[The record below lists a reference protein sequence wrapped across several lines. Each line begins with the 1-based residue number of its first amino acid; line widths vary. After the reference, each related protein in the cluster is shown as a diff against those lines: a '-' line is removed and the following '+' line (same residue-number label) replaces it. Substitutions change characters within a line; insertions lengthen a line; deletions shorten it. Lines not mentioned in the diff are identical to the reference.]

1 MKVTVSWLREFVDFD
16 LGVEELCRG
25 LTFLGQEVENAYPEP
40 EVPDGEELIELSH
53 QEGFELDDT
62 VLDLEIT
69 PNRPDCLSVVGI
81 AREVSLLVGQPLRTT
96 KVELLEAGRCVET
109 AAGLEVPE
117 TEACPRYI
125 GRVITGI
132 TVCESPVWLKRRL
145 LAVGLRPINAV
156 VDLSNYIMLE
166 TGQPTHCFDLD
177 KLSDKT
183 VVVRFARGGE
193 RIVTLDEEEREL
205 ISDTLVIADSQKPIA
220 IAGIIGGLDSGIS
233 KSTVSVFLESA
244 YFDPPM
250 IRRASRRLAL
260 STDSSYRFERGAD
273 ICVLEHA
280 SRRAASQIAEL
291 CGGSILAGALESY
304 PVPYLIRSLRL
315 RPERVNH
322 ILGTKIDSHAMEKIL
337 LSLGFAIG
345 RDTDETE
352 ADLMWVE
359 PPSFR
364 PDVRRE
370 EDLVEEIARAYGYD
384 RIAPELP
391 RTRLST
397 GRLHPDVRLQR
408 KVREKLKDI
417 GLCEAW
423 TLSLVGDELMD
434 RCRVPEGDPLRAG
447 VRLINPLSGDQ
458 DMLRTFVLPCLLS
471 SASHSARHKEL
482 DRWLFGLGNVFIDD
496 GEETPEEKM
505 RLCIVGCGDPLP
517 ANWARQEGKGSFY
530 HIKGIVEITLDG
542 LNLPAPTIEP
552 LELPFAAP
560 NEGFGLRLDS
570 RSIGFLGRLHPEVS
584 QSFDL
589 PDDCHFAEV
598 ELGNLKKMMTPAQ
611 GYEQYSLFPAVVLDL
626 AITLKKGTQH
636 SQVEAIT
643 REIGGDLIENI
654 GLFDRY
660 EGKQIPSGRVGLA
673 YSITYRAK
681 DRTLTVSE
689 AFERHREIIV
699 SLSKRL
705 NAELRR

>member
-25 LTFLGQEVENAYPEP
+25 LTFLGQEVESAYPERDA
-40 EVPDGEELIELSH
+40 PDGQQLLELSQ

-81 AREVSLLVGQPLRTT
+81 AREISLLVGQPLRTT
-96 KVELLEAGRCVET
+96 KVELKEAGRGVET
-109 AAGLEVPE
+109 AAGLEVSE

-125 GRVITGI
+125 GRVVTGI
-132 TVCESPVWLKRRL
+132 TVRESPVWLKRRL
-145 LAVGLRPINAV
+145 LAVGLRPINAI

-177 KLSDKT
+177 KLLDKT

-193 RIVTLDEEEREL
+193 RLVTLDDEEREL
-205 ISDTLVIADSQKPIA
+205 IADTLVIADSQKPVA
-220 IAGIIGGLDSGIS
+220 IAGVMGGLDSSIS
-233 KSTVSVFLESA
+233 ASTVSVFLESA
-244 YFDPPM
+244 YFDPPL
-250 IRRASRRLAL
+250 IRRASRRLGL
-260 STDSSYRFERGAD
+260 STGSSYRFERGAD
-273 ICVLEHA
+273 ICALEQV

-291 CGGSILAGALESY
+291 CGGSILAGSLESY
-304 PVPYLIRSLRL
+304 PVAYRARSLRL
-315 RPERVNH
+315 RPERVNRL
-322 ILGTKIDSHAMEKIL
+322 LGTRISSHAMEKIL
-337 LSLGFAIG
+337 LSFGFAIG
-345 RDTDETE
+345 RDIEEEE
-352 ADLMWVE
+352 ASSMWVE
-359 PPSFR
+359 APSFR

-384 RIAPELP
+384 RIPPELP
-391 RTRLST
+391 RARLST
-397 GRLHPDVRLQR
+397 GRLNPDVKLQR
-408 KVREKLKDI
+408 KVKDILKGI

-458 DMLRTFVLPCLLS
+458 DTLRTFMLPCLLS

-482 DRWLFGLGNVFIDD
+482 DRWLFGLGNVFIDG
-496 GEETPEEKM
+496 GEERPEEKTH
-505 RLCIVGCGDPLP
+505 LCIVGCGDPLP
-517 ANWARQEGKGSFY
+517 ANWARQEGKASFC
-530 HIKGIVEITLDG
+530 HVKGIVERAFDG
-542 LNLPAPTIEP
+542 LNLPAPAIEP
-552 LELPFAAP
+552 RELPFAAP
-560 NEGFGLRLDS
+560 NEGFGLRLGS
-570 RSIGFLGRLHPEVS
+570 RSVGFLGKLHPEVS

-589 PDDCHFAEV
+589 PDDCYFAEV
-598 ELGNLKKMMTPAQ
+598 ELGNLQEMMTPAR
-611 GYEQYSLFPAVVLDL
+611 GYEQYSLFPAVILDL

-636 SQVEAIT
+636 SEVEAIM

-654 GLFDRY
+654 ALFDRY
-660 EGKQIPSGRVGLA
+660 EGKQVPSDRIGLG

-681 DRTLTVSE
+681 DRTLTVPE
-689 AFERHREIIV
+689 AFERHEQIIN

-705 NAELRR
+705 DAELRQ